1 VLSKHAVV
9 VDDVHVVVP
18 HAPSMMAYAVA
29 VKEYEPKFSPLI
41 VTDAPPDVPAF
52 AMPTTS

>member
-1 VLSKHAVV
+1 MLSKHAVV
-9 VDDVHVVVP
+9 VADVHVVVP

-41 VTDAPPDVPAF
+41 VTDAPPEVPPF
-52 AMPTTS
+52 DMPTIP